1 MLVTIQKV
9 LASNE
14 MSFSASASEM
24 RHPDSKNLLLKA
36 YLGIIG
42 SITPWLVALFLQL
55 ESGSL
60 AINQNLQLLIPITDC
75 VCSLRMAHTE
85 EQIAILSPETSSAIL
100 ASLCWELKS
109 FNSTML
115 IT

>member
-14 MSFSASASEM
+14 MSLSVSASEM
-24 RHPDSKNLLLKA
+24 RHPDSKNLLPKA

-55 ESGSL
+55 ESDSL
-60 AINQNLQLLIPITDC
+60 AINQNLQLLIPITDS
-75 VCSLRMAHTE
+75 VCSLRMVYTE
-85 EQIAILSPETSSAIL
+85 EQIAITSPETSSTA
-100 ASLCWELKS
+100 LCH
-109 FNSTML
+109 FAGN
-115 IT
+115 

>member
-14 MSFSASASEM
+14 MRFSAPASEM
-24 RHPDSKNLLLKA
+24 RHPDSKNLLPKA

-42 SITPWLVALFLQL
+42 SITPQLVALFLQL

-60 AINQNLQLLIPITDC
+60 AINQNLQLLIPITGR
-75 VCSLRMAHTE
+75 VCGLRMVYTE
-85 EQIAILSPETSSAIL
+85 KQIAPCPPGPRKLHFRHFAG
-100 ASLCWELKS
+100 
-109 FNSTML
+109 N
-115 IT
+115 